1 MSRVLRLP
9 SYHAEFNP
17 IEKNYGLL
25 SRTVLLQEAQRRGLG
40 NTKKFYFFLEDLE
53 QPKKRNLEIL

>member
-40 NTKKFYFFLEDLE
+40 NTKKVLFFFGRSGTTQEE
-53 QPKKRNLEIL
+53 ES